1 MEVSYQAINRYS
13 CTGAFSYVALQLP
26 KFLNY
31 AASFC
36 QSAVNCKLDNIVST
50 FLINYQKFFENPRM
64 SDGIDNYKNPKVA
77 AQFRG
82 VGGSLLGM
90 GREKQRKPQENDRA
104 LERF

>member
-64 SDGIDNYKNPKVA
+64 SDGIDKESE
-77 AQFRG
+77 
-82 VGGSLLGM
+82 GGSTVPWCW
-90 GREKQRKPQENDRA
+90 RKLAGDGEGKAEEAPGE
-104 LERF
+104 